1 MLHVYHL
8 EKSNKL
14 PRIVGG
20 EEARPNSWPWQ
31 VSIQAKK
38 PVRFDWRR
46 HICGGTLINKE
57 WVLSAAHCFISEEA
71 LNETREYN
79 LTDIA
84 VLGKTTFS
92 VFHNFVQ
99 GISAL
104 PTLQGN
110 ALNRHVLQFFDLLP
124 LIYFACCKH
133 ELTWVFINYLM
144 T

>member
-8 EKSNKL
+8 ERSKKL

-20 EEARPNSWPWQ
+20 EEASPNCWRWQ

-38 PVRFDWRR
+38 PVRFDRRR

-71 LNETREYN
+71 LNDTKKYN
-79 LTDIA
+79 ATVIA

-92 VFHNFVQ
+92 VFH
-99 GISAL
+99 A
-104 PTLQGN
+104 
-110 ALNRHVLQFFDLLP
+110 
-124 LIYFACCKH
+124 
-133 ELTWVFINYLM
+133 
-144 T
+144 

>member
-1 MLHVYHL
+1 MLRVYHS
-8 EKSNKL
+8 ERSNKL

-20 EEARPNSWPWQ
+20 EEASPNCWPWQ

-71 LNETREYN
+71 LNETKKYN
-79 LTDIA
+79 ATVIA

-99 GISAL
+99 GSSVNF
-104 PTLQGN
+104 T
-110 ALNRHVLQFFDLLP
+110 R
-124 LIYFACCKH
+124 KR
-133 ELTWVFINYLM
+133 T
-144 T
+144 